1 VSVTRTLVAYTCTA
15 CGHRTPKWLGRCP
28 GCGEWNTLTEDAAP
42 RAAKNGRTRPAAVA
56 RLADVKTAEGARMAT
71 GIAELDRVLGG
82 GIVPGSLVLI
92 GGEPGVGKSSLL
104 LQALA
109 AAAGRGLRTL
119 LVSGEESPA
128 QVRMRAERL
137 DAAGGIGILA
147 ETELEVVLETIAAE
161 RPDVCVIDS
170 VQTLHAADVASAA
183 GSVAQVREAADR
195 LLRLAKTRDIAIV
208 LVGHVTK
215 DGSVAG
221 PRVLEH
227 LVDAVLQF
235 EGDRYR
241 HLRVLRAVKNRF
253 GSTDEIGIFE
263 MTGAGLVPVVDPSSA
278 LAEDGA
284 AGPGA
289 VLLPA
294 IEGSR
299 PILLEVQALVAP
311 SDLAMPRRQA
321 TGFDRNRLSMIL
333 AVLGRHAGIALGS
346 SDVFVNVAGGVR
358 VDEPGADLAV
368 AMALA
373 SAHRGETLA
382 DPDGRPLACFGE
394 VGLTG
399 ELRFVAH
406 PERRVAEALKFGLSP
421 VMGPQ
426 AGERVEGLAAHGT
439 LRSALRATA
448 GRRAPRAKAA

>member
-1 VSVTRTLVAYTCTA
+1 
-15 CGHRTPKWLGRCP
+15 
-28 GCGEWNTLTEDAAP
+28 
-42 RAAKNGRTRPAAVA
+42 
-56 RLADVKTAEGARMAT
+56 
-71 GIAELDRVLGG
+71 
-82 GIVPGSLVLI
+82 
-92 GGEPGVGKSSLL
+92 
-104 LQALA
+104 
-109 AAAGRGLRTL
+109 
-119 LVSGEESPA
+119 
-128 QVRMRAERL
+128 MRAERL

-358 VDEPGADLAV
+358 VDEPAADLAV
-368 AMALA
+368 ALA
-373 SAHRGETLA
+373 VVSSHRG
-382 DPDGRPLACFGE
+382 RPPAERLACFGE
-394 VGLTG
+394 IGLTG
-399 ELRFVAH
+399 RLRPVGHAA
-406 PERRVAEALKFGLSP
+406 PRLAEAAKLGVSEVVAP
-421 VMGPQ
+421 
-426 AGERVEGLAAHGT
+426 AGTSAPASLTVRCAGTLGEAIGLALA
-439 LRSALRATA
+439 
-448 GRRAPRAKAA
+448 